1 MFTETILTTAQPT
14 RDILAALTSA
24 LGDYIVYEQGEVTF
38 IVAQPVWEFTLH
50 GGHDAPW
57 DAVRDAIQGTDYAH
71 DQAIYGWVGFE
82 LASGGAAGQ
91 EIAHFLIPGIEIRI
105 AVENVTIRT
114 SDDVAPDVVAQLRSI
129 IESAAP
135 YQPEPP
141 RAVNV
146 RALDQ
151 RYLDAVAAAVA
162 EIQAGVLQ
170 KVILSRV
177 VDLPFTVNMLDTY
190 LHGRAANTPARSF
203 LFSLGDWQ
211 AAGFSPETVVEVN
224 SHGEV
229 STQPLAGTRAL
240 TGDAVEDEILRS
252 ELLADPKEIFEHAA
266 SVNLAC
272 EELSMVA
279 DANGPWVS
287 EFMEI
292 KPRGSVQHLGSRVNC
307 RLAEGK
313 NAWDALAVLFPAI
326 TASGIPKAPA
336 YELIK
341 KHETAPRMLYS
352 GAVLRAD
359 SDGSLDAA
367 LVLRTV
373 YQHAGK
379 AWLRAGAGIVLGS
392 TPAREHEETCEKL
405 SSVAPYVVAQ
415 D

>member
-82 LASGGAAGQ
+82 LASGEAAGQ

-224 SHGEV
+224 SRGEV

-240 TGDAVEDEILRS
+240 TG
-252 ELLADPKEIFEHAA
+252 HAA
-266 SVNLAC
+266 SVKLAC

-307 RLAEGK
+307 RLADGK